1 MLKNARQIIVEEGKC
16 PIDKMVEVQ
25 NESGL
30 SPTVLIS
37 RECYRKLLE
46 TANKD
51 KMQLGYCELKL
62 FWDATSEY
70 SETCLTLTGPCFYS
84 VSESK
89 EPAFKTY
96 YIVKEAMADDIQYT
110 KGEEPSDTAQ
120 QYFLLE
126 GEE

>member
-1 MLKNARQIIVEEGKC
+1 MLKTAYHIVVEHGKC
-16 PIDKMVEVQ
+16 PIDKMVEIQ
-25 NESGL
+25 NEAGL

-46 TANKD
+46 TANKN

-70 SETCLTLTGPCFYS
+70 SETTLTLTGPCFYS
-84 VSESK
+84 ISESK

-96 YIVKEAMADDIQYT
+96 YIVKEVMADDIQYS
-110 KGEEPSDTAQ
+110 KGEPEGSIA

-126 GEE
+126 SEK